1 MYKLYEACIIHS
13 IHDNVFSTFF
23 EKFMKWIGIYCFN
36 FTYHDDNAELND
48 VVKKDYFDFVLY
60 INDKNGNWK
69 NQYARTSDVHVDINT
84 NDYNNSIWCS
94 INDSTDDE
102 KMLNRDI
109 LIKAF
114 ENVTHESSSDAE
126 NIQSIFNFLADV
138 FCKHN
143 ILHKMLADETNYS
156 LLFYDKSRTQ
166 YLEEIADLSHDWDKI
181 IAEMETHKNNFE
193 NTPGLEN
200 YVYALVYSKF
210 ISTKLCRILRW
221 KSPYTID
228 MLLKE
233 VDSIYTYNI
242 AFYMGEFLKA
252 NIASLEPNHELN
264 TIFYM
269 GNCLELCHANVCSS
283 FLYYKMG
290 TFYDLLDR
298 HDDAILCYTKAY
310 KKNPFNFYAL
320 FKIASFQETTE
331 HFDEA
336 ETALKLILKILQV
349 YDINDEFNEDTVKH
363 LPLLEME
370 YACRCFLVLESITH
384 KQAIS
389 KISGKL
395 LYQNACKICDLVKQS
410 DYLKCMYE
418 NNYKDIQ
425 AKVESMISNGIIR
438 KNDRNMSNY

>member
-13 IHDNVFSTFF
+13 IHDSVFSTFF

-48 VVKKDYFDFVLY
+48 VLKKDYFDFVLY
-60 INDKNGNWK
+60 INDKNDNWK
-69 NQYARTSDVHVDINT
+69 NQYARISDVHVNINT

-94 INDSTDDE
+94 INDSTDE
-102 KMLNRDI
+102 KTLNRNI

-114 ENVTHESSSDAE
+114 ENVIQNDSSDSE
-126 NIQSIFNFLADV
+126 DLRLLFNFLAEI

-143 ILHKMLADETNYS
+143 ILHKILTDETNYN
-156 LLFYDKSRTQ
+156 LLFYDMSFTQ
-166 YLEEIADLSHDWDKI
+166 FLKEVAGLSHGWDKI

-193 NTPGLEN
+193 NTPGLGN

-210 ISTKLCRILRW
+210 ISMKLHEILRW
-221 KSPYTID
+221 KSPYTTD

-242 AFYMGEFLKA
+242 LYMGEFLKA

-298 HDDAILCYTKAY
+298 PDDAILCYTKAY

-320 FKIASFQETTE
+320 FKIATFKKATE
-331 HFDEA
+331 HFNEA
-336 ETALKLILKILQV
+336 ETTLKLILKILQV
-349 YDINDEFNEDTVKH
+349 YGINDEFNEDTVKH

-370 YACRCFLVLESITH
+370 YACRCFLFWESITH

-389 KISGKL
+389 KITGKL
-395 LYQNACKICDLVKQS
+395 LYQNACKICNLVKQS

-418 NNYKDIQ
+418 NDYKNIQ
-425 AKVESMISNGIIR
+425 AKVESMISNGLIQ
-438 KNDRNMSNY
+438 KDLRNKLNF

>member
-252 NIASLEPNHELN
+252 NIASLGYMHEIS
-264 TIFYM
+264 TVFYIRD
-269 GNCLELCHANVCSS
+269 CLELCHANS

-298 HDDAILCYTKAY
+298 HENAYLCYNKAY
-310 KKNPFNFYAL
+310 QKNPFNFCAL
-320 FKIASFQETTE
+320 FKIAIYKKTIE